1 MNYPGVCENCDKG
14 FEVTGELEQ
23 HLYTAS
29 GLCPSC
35 RAVVFEDSGYE
46 VQGDLVCCANCTLND
61 WVEAVLICSLVHEPV
76 SAVGICRRFQSAYE

>member
-35 RAVVFEDSGYE
+35 RAVVFEESYRTQDE
-46 VQGDLVCCANCTLND
+46 LACCRNCDFHD
-61 WVEAVLICSLVHEPV
+61 WVEESLVCGKTHRAV
-76 SAVGICRRFQSAYE
+76 GSVGICDAFKII